1 MVQQHGGVAAA
12 KRLLFSPV
20 AQSGLTKLWERERLD
35 ISMEALVVQERW
47 KPLFSD
53 AERQTARERL
63 QAFGYQL
70 PPGTDDS
77 RAVPWRLQ
85 SLVPLGTQFDGRYR
99 TKDLILAYMNA
110 PAAGDTETPLAV

>member
-1 MVQQHGGVAAA
+1 MAMSLEKEFHREMEAIYHVAATLDYRPTYFLRMVQQHGGVAAA
-12 KRLLFSPV
+12 KQLLNAPV

-63 QAFGYQL
+63 QAFGYH
-70 PPGTDDS
+70 PSTG
-77 RAVPWRLQ
+77 
-85 SLVPLGTQFDGRYR
+85 
-99 TKDLILAYMNA
+99 N
-110 PAAGDTETPLAV
+110 